1 MKKQTTAETVRE
13 LLAKTVTELGY
24 VLWDVEYAKEGADY
38 NLTVTIDREE
48 GITIEDCERVHHAI
62 DPVLDEADPI
72 ADPYILNVSSPGV
85 ERVLRTDEH
94 LAYALGMKVAARF
107 FSAADGQK
115 SVTGILVAYTDQ
127 TVTIAAEERET
138 TYGRNAISRLTTV
151 YFD

>member
-13 LLAKTVTELGY
+13 LLTQTVTGLGY

-38 NLTVTIDREE
+38 HLTVTIDREE

-94 LAYALGMKVAARF
+94 LAYALGMKVSARF
-107 FSAADGQK
+107 FSAAAGQK
-115 SVTGILVAYTDQ
+115 SVTGILTAYTDQ

-138 TYGRNAISRLTTV
+138 TYDRNAISRLTTV

>member
-1 MKKQTTAETVRE
+1 MKKQTIAETVRA
-13 LLAKTVTELGY
+13 LLADTVTGLGY
-24 VLWDVEYAKEGADY
+24 TLWDVEYAKEGADY

-48 GITIEDCERVHHAI
+48 GITIDDCERVHRAI

-94 LAYALGMKVAARF
+94 LDYALGMKVAARF
-107 FSAADGQK
+107 FSAVAGQK
-115 SVTGILVAYTDQ
+115 SVTGILRAYTDK
-127 TVTIAAEERET
+127 TVTIAAGEQEANYDRD
-138 TYGRNAISRLTTV
+138 AISRLTTV